1 MRYLSRC
8 SVRFCRMLLVLACL
22 WTLCGAPIL
31 ISQWRGVPAH
41 LQREAAL
48 LPGRMIRIFRLW
60 VNIPLSTAQ
69 AAETRQVDLALKVWD
84 AEQCT
89 TLTLPLERYVFLATA
104 AEMPAVYHPAAL
116 QAQAVAIRTRAIHD
130 CRALGGNGCTL
141 HPDHDLCTDAVCCQA
156 YLSEEA
162 LHARWGDDFALYEA
176 RIHEAV
182 AATAGQ
188 ILTYDGLPIEVL
200 YHACSGGRTEDAA
213 AVFAEARPYLVS
225 VSSPGE
231 EDASAFA
238 AETAYTLAETMSRLN
253 EAFPDACLTPD
264 GFSGQVRLQSS
275 TASGRIATV
284 LVGQTL
290 VSGTEFRKALDLRST
305 QVTWEVAGDTVI
317 FRTRGYGHGVGMS
330 QVGAN
335 AMAAEGSSCRD
346 ILLHYYPGTQLTL
359 LPPDA

>member
-1 MRYLSRC
+1 MRLLARC
-8 SVRFCRMLLVLACL
+8 SIRFCRMLLVLACL

-31 ISQWRGVPAH
+31 GSQWRAVPAH
-41 LQREAAL
+41 LQQEAAL
-48 LPGRMIRIFRLW
+48 LPGRMATVFRLW
-60 VNIPLSTAQ
+60 VHSSIATVQ
-69 AAETRQVDLALKVWD
+69 AAETRQGDLTLKIWD
-84 AEQCT
+84 ADQCA

-116 QAQAVAIRTRAIHD
+116 QAQAIAIRTRAIHD

-141 HPDHDLCTDAVCCQA
+141 HPDHDLCTDASCCQA
-156 YLSEEA
+156 YLSEDA
-162 LHARWGDDFALYEA
+162 LRVRWGDDFALYEA
-176 RIHEAV
+176 RICEAV

-200 YHACSGGRTEDAA
+200 YHACSGGKTEDAA

-231 EDASAFA
+231 ETASAYA
-238 AETAYTLAETMSRLN
+238 AETAYTLADTMSRLN
-253 EAFPDACLTPD
+253 AAFPAACLTPD

-290 VSGTEFRKALDLRST
+290 VSGTDFRRALDLRST
-305 QVTWEVAGDTVI
+305 RITWEVAGDTVI
-317 FRTRGYGHGVGMS
+317 FRTHGYGHGVGMS

-335 AMAAEGSSCRD
+335 VMAAEGSSCRD
-346 ILLHYYPGTQLTL
+346 ILLHYYPGTQLAL